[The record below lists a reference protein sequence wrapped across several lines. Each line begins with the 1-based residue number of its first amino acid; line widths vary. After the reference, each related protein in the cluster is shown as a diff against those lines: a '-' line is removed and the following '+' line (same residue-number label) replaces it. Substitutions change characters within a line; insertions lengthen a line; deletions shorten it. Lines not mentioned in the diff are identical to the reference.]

1 MTSSKFTAPQAL
13 GETIEDLR
21 RHASTTFGAAA
32 LISLPVPFVA
42 IYAAV
47 RPTYLSTTAQ
57 TVINT
62 VVAWW
67 VAYAIILATQS
78 YAAGSDPG
86 VLGAVRKSRSGLI
99 RYGMTRILLGILL
112 VLAVVLAV
120 VVGGLVLGF
129 IAPGLLSAPP
139 SLETMASLVL
149 VVGPLVVLALLFVYL
164 RYGLA
169 PVAGAIEQRS
179 PGAGLARSARVTKGH
194 RRDFLLL
201 LFIVWVFTVII
212 QILVQGP
219 AQMVAEQPMSMGN
232 VDPQDLSFDTLMN
245 QALQLPPPASPAAA
259 LVIAVSTYLSLL
271 ILEAFIAGYF
281 ARFYLGL
288 TRPDEPAP
296 TQDSGSAETNRVDR
310 YPGSPSDD
318 SEKSSTD
325 DPRQR
330 PSST

>member
-1 MTSSKFTAPQAL
+1 MASSKFTAPQAL
-13 GETIEDLR
+13 GETFEDLR
-21 RHASTTFGAAA
+21 QHASTTFGAAA

-42 IYAAV
+42 VYAAV
-47 RPTYLSTTAQ
+47 RPTYLSTTVQ

-62 VVAWW
+62 VVVWW

-86 VLGAVRKSRSGLI
+86 VMGAVRKSRSGLI

-112 VLAVVLAV
+112 VLAVILAV
-120 VVGGLVLGF
+120 VVGGFVLGF
-129 IAPGLLSAPP
+129 IAPGVLSAPP

-149 VVGPLVVLALLFVYL
+149 VMGPLVVLALLFVYL

-179 PGAGLARSARVTKGH
+179 PGAALARSARVTSGH

-201 LFIVWVFTVII
+201 LFIVWVFTVIV

-219 AQMVAEQPMSMGN
+219 AQMVAEQPMSMDSI
-232 VDPQDLSFDTLMN
+232 DPQDLSFDTLMN

-259 LVIAVSTYLSLL
+259 LVIGVSTYLSLL

-288 TRPDEPAP
+288 TRPGEPADA
-296 TQDSGSAETNRVDR
+296 QDPGSAGADR
-310 YPGSPSDD
+310 AEEYPTPPSGDPVQ
-318 SEKSSTD
+318 SSTE
-325 DPRQR
+325 DPDRR